1 MESSCD
7 SQGIGAPHHA
17 SLGSAPYCAP
27 MLERW
32 VRLWFG
38 FRDPV
43 DRGTYFR
50 HGVGLMALKYAID
63 AALIWRFA
71 GRVWT
76 PLTYLSPL
84 LSARTELLRSA
95 PSWLLPVL
103 VTIALPFL
111 WIGVSMSM
119 RRAVDAALSPW
130 VALLFFVPAINY
142 VLMLWLSTQPS
153 RGVQW
158 PVEAPPPVVDD
169 RLKSAMLGVAASL
182 GITLLTVAVGV
193 YLRRTYSAGL
203 FLGVPFTVGYI
214 SSYVYNHG
222 HDRPAGQSIMI
233 ALASV
238 TIAAGAVVIFAL
250 EGAVCTIMALPI
262 ALMIAFPGAVLGRI
276 VARRGVQGRTGAGFA
291 LVVPLFVGV
300 EPRAAPPVQE
310 VVTVVEIAAPP
321 EVVWQRVISFPDLP
335 PPTELVFHAGV
346 AAPLRARIEGH
357 GVGAIRYCDF
367 TTGRFVEPIRA
378 WEQNRLLAFDITAQ
392 APPMDELSP
401 YPKIHP
407 PHLDGYFRATHGEF
421 RLTPLPGGRT
431 RLEGRTAYVVDMFP
445 QAYWTVPARA
455 IVTAIHARV
464 LDHIQTLAEEDV
476 HR

>member
-1 MESSCD
+1 
-7 SQGIGAPHHA
+7 
-17 SLGSAPYCAP
+17 
-27 MLERW
+27 MLDRW
-32 VRLWFG
+32 LRLWFG

-63 AALIWRFA
+63 ALLIFFIAHQIWS
-71 GRVWT
+71 

-84 LSARTELLRSA
+84 LSVRATLLHTA
-95 PSWLLPVL
+95 PRWLLPLIVA
-103 VTIALPFL
+103 IALPFL
-111 WIGVSMSM
+111 WIGVSMTM
-119 RRAVDAALSPW
+119 RRAVDAGTSPW
-130 VALLFFVPAINY
+130 IALLFFVPVLNY
-142 VLMLWLSTQPS
+142 CLMLLLAVLPS

-182 GITLLTVAVGV
+182 GVTLLTVGVGV
-193 YLRRTYSAGL
+193 YLRRSYSTGL

-214 SSYVYNHG
+214 SSYIYNYG
-222 HDRPAGQSIMI
+222 HDRPAGQSIVI
-233 ALASV
+233 ALASTLIAGGALV
-238 TIAAGAVVIFAL
+238 LFAFEGTI
-250 EGAVCTIMALPI
+250 CTLMALPL
-262 ALMIAFPGAVLGRI
+262 ALAVAFPGAVLGRI
-276 VARRGVQGRTGAGFA
+276 VARRGVDMPRGAGMA
-291 LVVPLFVGV
+291 IIVPLFVGV
-300 EPRAAPPVQE
+300 EPRVPPPAHE

-321 EVVWQRVISFPDLP
+321 EVVWRHVVTFPVLP
-335 PPTELVFHAGV
+335 PPTELMFRAGV
-346 AAPLRARIEGH
+346 AAPIRARIVGQ
-357 GVGAIRYCDF
+357 GVGAVRYCDF
-367 TTGRFVEPIRA
+367 TTGSFVEPITA
-378 WEQNRLLAFDITAQ
+378 WTANERLAFDITAQ

-401 YPKIHP
+401 YPDIHP

-445 QAYWTVPARA
+445 QAYWTLPARA

-464 LDHIQTLAEEDV
+464 LHHIQTLAEEDM